1 MNAHPTGEREGQT
14 GGWRSRGGAPRL
26 GKGLKSNFAKVM
38 VRSVIAKWEFFM
50 FQQGTTGS
58 LNCAE
63 KRIVKYLIAKGWT
76 NQNIQALIN
85 LERPATINFGRVS
98 GVKNDASIQP
108 CTQVEFEEYN
118 EFKRSFDL
126 KTGLNP
132 FINERLIKSRE
143 AMKLAVSVFNN
154 PSFQF
159 RAENFS
165 MLANVAWT
173 YFALEYSVQND
184 MPTKRKNGKAIS
196 LSDFLNNKDCP
207 FPYGVQ
213 ENLKALVKIRDA
225 TEHTVLGPYDE
236 EWVRI
241 FQANCLNYENQLT
254 QYFGTRLTLSSE
266 ISFALQFSGLKI
278 GQVNQM
284 SKSSLP
290 EEIKAIN
297 AEIFDAM
304 TEDQKD
310 DLEFQFSVVYTTV
323 ESSKSKAAFQ
333 FVSPKTAEGKAIS
346 NVLVKHKPS
355 AITHPYKPGE
365 VVKLVKKQS
374 GKPFTSHQH
383 TLAWK
388 KHNVRP
394 DVKSKNPEKTNLE
407 YCYYNP
413 TFKSHTYNDAWVELL
428 VGEL

>member
-1 MNAHPTGEREGQT
+1 
-14 GGWRSRGGAPRL
+14 
-26 GKGLKSNFAKVM
+26 
-38 VRSVIAKWEFFM
+38 M
-50 FQQGTTGS
+50 FQQGTTGG
-58 LNCAE
+58 LNFAE
-63 KRIVKYLIAKGWT
+63 KRIVKYLVEEGWT

-85 LERPATINFGRVS
+85 LERPATINFGRIS
-98 GVKNDASIQP
+98 GVKDDVSIEP
-108 CTQVEFEEYN
+108 CTQIEFEEYQ

-132 FINERLIKSRE
+132 FVDERLIKSRE

-173 YFALEYSVQND
+173 YFALEYSARHGL
-184 MPTKRKNGKAIS
+184 PTKRKNGNSIS
-196 LSDFLNNKDCP
+196 LADFLNSKDCP
-207 FPYGVQ
+207 FPDGVVK
-213 ENLKALVKIRDA
+213 NLKALVKIRDA

-236 EWVRI
+236 EWIRI
-241 FQANCLNYENQLT
+241 FQATCLNYENQLT
-254 QYFGTRLTLSSE
+254 KCFGARLSLSSE

-290 EEIKAIN
+290 EKIKAIN
-297 AEIFDAM
+297 SDIFGAM
-304 TEDQKD
+304 TDEQKD

-333 FVSPKTAEGKAIS
+333 FVSPNTAEGQEIS

-365 VVKLVKKQS
+365 VVKLVREKS
-374 GKPFTSHQH
+374 GEKFTSHQH

-394 DVKSKNPEKTNLE
+394 DGKSKNPEKTNLD

-413 TFKSHTYNDAWVELL
+413 TFKSYTYNDAWVEFL
-428 VGEL
+428 VEKLEK

>member
-1 MNAHPTGEREGQT
+1 
-14 GGWRSRGGAPRL
+14 
-26 GKGLKSNFAKVM
+26 
-38 VRSVIAKWEFFM
+38 M
-50 FQQGTTGS
+50 FQQGTTGG
-58 LNCAE
+58 LNDAE
-63 KRIVKYLIAKGWT
+63 KSIVKYLVDKGWT

-85 LERPATINFGRVS
+85 LERPATINFGRIS
-98 GVKNDASIQP
+98 GAKDDASIEP
-108 CTQVEFEEYN
+108 CTQIEFEQYQ

-132 FINERLIKSRE
+132 FVDERLIKSRE

-159 RAENFS
+159 RAESFS

-173 YFALEYSVQND
+173 YFALEYSARNGL
-184 MPTKRKNGKAIS
+184 PTKRKNGKAIS
-196 LSDFLNNKDCP
+196 LSDFLNSKDCP
-207 FPYGVQ
+207 FPEGV
-213 ENLKALVKIRDA
+213 EKNLRAVVKIRDA

-236 EWVRI
+236 EWIRI

-254 QYFGTRLTLSSE
+254 QCFGARLSLSSE

-278 GQVNQM
+278 GQVHQM
-284 SKSSLP
+284 SKASLP
-290 EEIKAIN
+290 EKIKAIN
-297 AEIFDAM
+297 SDIFGALTD
-304 TEDQKD
+304 EQKD

-333 FVSPKTAEGKAIS
+333 FVSPETAEGKEIS

-365 VVKLVKKQS
+365 VVNLVIEKS
-374 GKPFTSHQH
+374 GKKFTSHQH

-388 KHNVRP
+388 KHKVRP
-394 DVKSKNPEKTNLE
+394 DGKSKTPDKTNLD

-413 TFKSHTYNDAWVELL
+413 TFKSYTYNDAWVEYLIS
-428 VGEL
+428 EL